1 MTMKT
6 KAIQLKDD
14 FYQKELQKA
23 ICRKVESQIIEF
35 KECKNLSIKFSEFGT
50 PISAHTLARFFGV
63 IESEHRPYHST
74 LDLLCKFIGF
84 DSYSKF
90 RLSISDKLEYALYSP
105 KDVFATGDYSLV
117 AFELAIDAS
126 DWNTMNDLLESVD
139 RDHPFT
145 YELVLYIGN
154 AVRNHPN
161 KKDFLHALSQSKN
174 GRWFF
179 YENFVDEDDE
189 NNYYS
194 TALLEYYAKSPILL
208 GNQIFIQCFLAV
220 KNIYASKVVDKTTFN
235 WIKMEGI
242 TFDQFH
248 FHEISRILELRI
260 LLDFQDKTLHRN
272 YGTHLDLICKLSE
285 KMPHFNASW
294 ILARS
299 IKALSFSGI
308 FKLALEHESFRNE
321 LLKRFQENPSRLH
334 SIGELIIQFVGH
346 SYFLQLRKEKFMLP
360 PIRLSYRHDNETKSR
375 IAVESATAI
384 LYAEE
389 PVKQL
394 LKKNLYTFTKRTNQ
408 TWIDHLIFD

>member
-1 MTMKT
+1 MKT

-90 RLSISDKLEYALYSP
+90 CLSISDKLEYALYSP

-117 AFELAIDAS
+117 AFELAINAS
-126 DWNTMNDLLESVD
+126 DWSTMNDLLESVD

-145 YELVLYIGN
+145 YELVMYLGN

-161 KKDFLHALSQSKN
+161 KKDFLHALSQSKS

-179 YENFVDEDDE
+179 YECFVDEDDE

-194 TALLEYYAKSPILL
+194 DALQAFYSKSPIPL
-208 GNQIFIQCFLAV
+208 GNQIFIKCFLAV
-220 KNIYASKVVDKTTFN
+220 KSIYAGNPILERDFK
-235 WIKMEGI
+235 WIQLDGI
-242 TFDQFH
+242 SFDQLH
-248 FHEISRILELRI
+248 FHEISRVLELRI
-260 LLDFQDKTLHRN
+260 LMDFLNKKLKN
-272 YGTHLDLICKLSE
+272 MLKIHLDLVCSE

-294 ILARS
+294 VLARTV
-299 IKALSFSGI
+299 KALSFSGI
-308 FKLALEHESFRNE
+308 FNLALEHESFRNE

-346 SYFLQLRKEKFMLP
+346 SYFLQYRNEKFMLP

-375 IAVESATAI
+375 VAVESATAI
-384 LYAEE
+384 LHAEE

-394 LKKNLYTFTKRTNQ
+394 LKKTLNTFTKRTNQ